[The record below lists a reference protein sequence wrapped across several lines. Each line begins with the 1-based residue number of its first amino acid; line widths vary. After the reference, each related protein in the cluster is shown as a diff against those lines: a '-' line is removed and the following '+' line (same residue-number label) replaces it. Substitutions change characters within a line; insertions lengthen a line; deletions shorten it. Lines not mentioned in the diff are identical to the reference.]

1 MYTVPSQGEH
11 DAIFNIVRNASAV
24 DFIKID
30 ETASTYKVNNDYAGS
45 FFFSIN
51 KGQTIIFGIKS
62 DYLLV
67 AQFSETDQQIDMF
80 LIDVQKDLKNQPKI
94 EELVHHRSQ
103 LFVKAFFKS
112 SGSPKV
118 IGSIDSAVSNVPLQ
132 LNVTKHNIE
141 GLNSASCFVNMVN
154 LQSSRL
160 SAMANNFPTIFEAL
174 IPITP
179 NNNTSPDVLINYMIF
194 VPSFVTNDDSID
206 IIFHLMLGYL
216 GSNRQQII
224 YFIDFWLA
232 IDTILTMLESAPA
245 GDERREIFSIIESM
259 KLAFEES
266 IIKPIKAEKSVQ
278 IQLVDF
284 DTMVFNSIS
293 VAKKMQTAFFEIY
306 PTDQA

>member
-1 MYTVPSQGEH
+1 MYTTPSQGEH
-11 DAIFNIVRNASAV
+11 DAIFNIVRNASAI
-24 DFIKID
+24 DFITID
-30 ETASTYKVNNDYAGS
+30 ETASVYKVNNDHVGS
-45 FFFSIN
+45 FFFTIN
-51 KGQTIIFGIKS
+51 KGQTIIFGLKS
-62 DYLLV
+62 DHLLI
-67 AQFSETDQQIDMF
+67 AQFSETAQQIDMF
-80 LIDVQKDLKNQPKI
+80 LIDVLKDLKNQPVI
-94 EELVHHRSQ
+94 EELIHPRSQ

-132 LNVTKHNIE
+132 LNVTKHNID
-141 GLNSASCFVNMVN
+141 GLDSASCFVNMIN

-160 SAMANNFPTIFEAL
+160 SAMANNFPAIFDNL

-179 NNNTSPDVLINYMIF
+179 NNNTSSDVLINYMIF
-194 VPSFVTNDDSID
+194 VPSFVTNDDSTD
-206 IIFHLMLGYL
+206 MIFHLMLGFL

-232 IDTILTMLESAPA
+232 IDTILTMLETVPP
-245 GDERREIFSIIESM
+245 GDEKREIFSIIESM
-259 KLAFEES
+259 RITFDNS
-266 IIKPIKAEKSVQ
+266 IVNPIKAEKSVQ

-284 DTMVFNSIS
+284 DTMVYNSIS